1 MSGLREDETWHT
13 SRGTIR
19 RLSPT
24 SSRMTQSFASESSPV
39 SLEILSRGLF
49 SPVFKKVLEGGG
61 RFSFLLLAFI
71 TATGNITARKKPH

>member
-49 SPVFKKVLEGGG
+49 SPVFKKV
-61 RFSFLLLAFI
+61 
-71 TATGNITARKKPH
+71 

>member
-39 SLEILSRGLF
+39 SLESRRYINKRNQL
-49 SPVFKKVLEGGG
+49 
-61 RFSFLLLAFI
+61 
-71 TATGNITARKKPH
+71 N

>member
-1 MSGLREDETWHT
+1 MSGLRGDETWHT

-24 SSRMTQSFASESSPV
+24 SSRMTQSFASENSPV

-49 SPVFKKVLEGGG
+49 SPVFG
-61 RFSFLLLAFI
+61 RREVFFSFVGFYYQLFQEDNNAF
-71 TATGNITARKKPH
+71 